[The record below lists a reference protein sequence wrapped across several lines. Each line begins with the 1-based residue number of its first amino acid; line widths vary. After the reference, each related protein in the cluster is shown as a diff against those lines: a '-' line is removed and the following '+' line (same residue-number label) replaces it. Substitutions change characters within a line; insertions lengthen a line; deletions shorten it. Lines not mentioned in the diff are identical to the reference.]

1 MRPWLPLA
9 ALAALSCGPG
19 GPGGGRPDSADPA
32 AAGDAD
38 GADGADGAGG
48 ATPPYGQD
56 LVVGGGFEDPALPAW
71 EVDGACMVVQDAEAL
86 GPPEGDRFLRGAVGQ
101 EPIVDCVVAQG
112 IDLVAAGFDIA
123 AIDAGSVAV
132 EVEGLLANRG
142 PAGSFDDQIRLRVG
156 YIDAVGD
163 ALGSLETLVAG
174 DGAWVV
180 RGATGLLPA
189 GTRGLRLEVEG
200 RFRAPPDNDA
210 YADDVG
216 LSLRE
221 VTPASPAL
229 TLEPLLQD
237 HRPDAMT
244 LAWETDGGLA
254 WHTVRYGAA
263 GAALDRAQP
272 VVRTIAVDDQHH
284 VQVAV
289 LSDGLTAGA
298 AFDYEVDSGGVTS
311 ARHSFRTAPDP
322 DAPVSIG
329 WLADNQEGWERFRTH
344 LTHLSARAPDLL
356 VVPGDIVADHDAL
369 DEWREWWW
377 GSLVDTAAFGS
388 NTPVLVAR
396 GNHDLHHPYAYA
408 YTQLPGNEVF
418 YSFRYGP
425 VFVVVLDSQ
434 SMPAHMPVEID
445 QLAFLEAALSSEAAR
460 TADFRVVTFHQAP
473 FTNSVQND
481 TTGHEGARD
490 FWVPVFADHDVDM
503 VISGHFHSYQRGEL
517 DGVTYVIVGGG
528 GSHLLTEVFDFW
540 EHMTVLEQTW
550 HYATMDVADGQLVWE
565 VRDLDDA
572 VIDRLEL
579 SARAPD

>member
-1 MRPWLPLA
+1 MRLSLLSIA
-9 ALAALSCGPG
+9 MGALACGPTRG
-19 GPGGGRPDSADPA
+19 ADGALDS
-32 AAGDAD
+32 GDATVADGDDGASD
-38 GADGADGAGG
+38 GADGAAISE
-48 ATPPYGQD
+48 PPYGED
-56 LVVGGGFEDPALPAW
+56 LVQGGGFEDPALPAW
-71 EVDGACMVVQDAEAL
+71 EVDGACQVVQSSEAL

-101 EPIVDCVVAQG
+101 EPVVDCVVAQG
-112 IDLVAAGFDIA
+112 WDLSEAGFDLA
-123 AIDAGSVAV
+123 AIDAGRVAV

-142 PAGSFDDQIRLRVG
+142 PAGSFDDQVRLRVR
-156 YIDAVGD
+156 YLDAAAA

-174 DGAWVV
+174 DGSWVL
-180 RGATGLLPA
+180 RGATGLLPP
-189 GTRGLRLEVEG
+189 GTRGLRLEVEQ
-200 RFRAPPDNDA
+200 RFRAPPDNDG

-221 VTPASPAL
+221 VVPASPAL

-244 LAWETDGGLA
+244 LAWETDGA
-254 WHTVRYGAA
+254 PAAHAVRYGAV
-263 GAALDRAQP
+263 GGALDRSQP
-272 VVRTIAVDDQHH
+272 VVRTLAVDDQHH
-284 VQVAV
+284 VHVAE
-289 LSDGLTAGA
+289 LTDGLSAGA

-311 ARHSFRTAPDP
+311 GRHSFRTAPVP
-322 DAPVSIG
+322 DAPVSIA

-344 LTHLSARAPDLL
+344 LTHLAARAPDLL
-356 VVPGDIVADHDAL
+356 VVPGDIVSDPNVL

-396 GNHDLHHPYAYA
+396 GNHDRHHPYAYA
-408 YTQLPGNEVF
+408 YAQLPDNEIF

-425 VFVVVLDSQ
+425 VFVVALDSQ
-434 SMPAHMPVEID
+434 SAVAHMPDEID

-481 TTGHEGARD
+481 TTGHEGSREH
-490 FWVPVFADHDVDM
+490 WVPLFADHDVDM

-517 DGVTYVIVGGG
+517 DGVQYVIVGGG
-528 GSHLLTEVFDFW
+528 GSHLLVDVYDFW

-550 HYATMDVADGQLVWE
+550 HYALMDVADGQLVWE
-565 VRDLDDA
+565 VRDLDDR
-572 VIDRLEL
+572 VIDRLTL
-579 SARAPD
+579 TAGD